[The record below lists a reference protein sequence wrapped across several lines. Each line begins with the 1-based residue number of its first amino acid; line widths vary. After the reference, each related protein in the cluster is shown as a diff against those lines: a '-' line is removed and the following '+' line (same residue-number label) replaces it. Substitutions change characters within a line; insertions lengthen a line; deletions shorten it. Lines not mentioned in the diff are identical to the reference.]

1 MPRIQRANSVA
12 EVKQVDAKRAM
23 PLAGVAD
30 SDTRRSTIK
39 RLQLEKEELKEALQR
54 AQTALEERHNGKK
67 ARAPIDWSVLFPGDN
82 YRTDTDKYADV
93 CSNEKC
99 PGNDSVSEAEE
110 SASVNSDIDVDPS
123 SPSVHI

>member
-1 MPRIQRANSVA
+1 MPRVQRANSVA
-12 EVKQVDAKRAM
+12 EAKQV
-23 PLAGVAD
+23 D

-54 AQTALEERHNGKK
+54 AQTALEERDNGKK
-67 ARAPIDWSVLFPGDN
+67 ARAPINWSVLFPGDN

-99 PGNDSVSEAEE
+99 SGNDSVSEAEE
-110 SASVNSDIDVDPS
+110 SASVNSDMDVDPS
-123 SPSVHI
+123 SPSVHV